1 MPYLVVLA
9 LSLLVGGSV
18 YLSTVRSERESTSIG
33 FGEEPVAGGAAPAPP
48 PGYTYLRV
56 STRGPSLR
64 DRIQGFVGV
73 LVLVSLAAAAIA
85 FGIYQAGHLINQ
97 TIESFLNS
105 SSP

>member
-1 MPYLVVLA
+1 
-9 LSLLVGGSV
+9 
-18 YLSTVRSERESTSIG
+18 
-33 FGEEPVAGGAAPAPP
+33 
-48 PGYTYLRV
+48 
-56 STRGPSLR
+56 
-64 DRIQGFVGV
+64 V